1 VSVSIRRAIPAD
13 APALAS
19 VAAATFALACP
30 PGTTQANIALFIET
44 SLSEHSFERYLTSPA
59 HRLWLAEEDGEPVGY
74 AMAVH
79 GEPVGYAMAVHGEPR
94 DPDIQTAV
102 LVRPTAELSKIY
114 VLESH
119 HGTGVAKSLMDA
131 AITEARE
138 SGAGSVWLGVNQ
150 QNVRANR
157 FYEKQGFVL
166 RGTRFF
172 QVGDCTEADYV
183 RERSLL

>member
-1 VSVSIRRAIPAD
+1 VSVSIRRATPAD

-44 SLSEHSFERYLTSPA
+44 SLSEQSFEGYLSSHV

-79 GEPVGYAMAVHGEPR
+79 GEPM
-94 DPDIQTAV
+94 DPDIQAAV
-102 LVRPTAELSKIY
+102 VERPSVELSKIY

-119 HGTGVAKSLMDA
+119 HGSGVARHLLDEVLA
-131 AITEARE
+131 EAVA
-138 SGAGSVWLGVNQ
+138 SNAHSVWLGVNQ
-150 QNVRANR
+150 QNIRANR

-172 QVGDCTEADYV
+172 QVGDSTEADYV
-183 RERSLL
+183 RELPLGSQAA

>member
-1 VSVSIRRAIPAD
+1 VSVSIRRATPAD
-13 APALAS
+13 APALTS

-30 PGTTQANIALFIET
+30 PGTTEANIALFIET
-44 SLSEHSFERYLTSPA
+44 SFSQQAFEGYLTMVS
-59 HRLWLAEEDGEPVGY
+59 HRLWLAEDGDEPVGY

-79 GEPVGYAMAVHGEPR
+79 GEPT
-94 DPDIQTAV
+94 DPDIQAAV
-102 LVRPTAELSKIY
+102 VARPTAELSKIY

-119 HGTGVAKSLMDA
+119 HGTGVAKSLMDV
-131 AITEARE
+131 AITEATE
-138 SGAGSVWLGVNQ
+138 SGAASVWLGVNQ

-172 QVGDCTEADYV
+172 QVGDSTEADYV
-183 RERSLL
+183 RELPLGSQAA

>member
-1 VSVSIRRAIPAD
+1 VSVSIRRATPAD

-30 PGTTQANIALFIET
+30 PGTTEANIALFIET
-44 SLSEHSFERYLTSPA
+44 SLSRQSFEAYLASHV
-59 HRLWLAEEDGEPVGY
+59 HRLWLAEEDGKPVGY

-79 GEPVGYAMAVHGEPR
+79 GEPT
-94 DPDIQTAV
+94 DPDIQAAV
-102 LVRPTAELSKIY
+102 VERPSVELSKIY

-119 HGTGVAKSLMDA
+119 HGSGVAKALMDA
-131 AITEARE
+131 AISEAAD
-138 SGAGSVWLGVNQ
+138 SGAASVWLGVNQ
-150 QNVRANR
+150 QNVRANS

-172 QVGDCTEADYV
+172 QVGDSTEADYV
-183 RERSLL
+183 RELPLR

>member
-1 VSVSIRRAIPAD
+1 MSVSIRRATPAD

-30 PGTTQANIALFIET
+30 PGTTEANIALFIET
-44 SLSEHSFERYLTSPA
+44 SLSQRSFEGYLASDS
-59 HRLWLAEEDGEPVGY
+59 HRLWLAEEGGEPVGY
-74 AMAVH
+74 AMSVH
-79 GEPVGYAMAVHGEPR
+79 GEPTDRE
-94 DPDIQTAV
+94 IQAAV

-119 HGTGVAKSLMDA
+119 HGTGVARSLMDA
-131 AITEARE
+131 AISEAHD

-172 QVGDCTEADYV
+172 QVGDSTEADYV
-183 RERSLL
+183 RELPLAL

>member
-1 VSVSIRRAIPAD
+1 MSVSIRRATPAD

-44 SLSEHSFERYLTSPA
+44 SLSEHSFERYLASDV
-59 HRLWLAEEDGEPVGY
+59 HRLWLAEEDGEHVGY
-74 AMAVH
+74 AMSVH
-79 GEPVGYAMAVHGEPR
+79 GEPT
-94 DPDIQTAV
+94 DPDIQNPVA
-102 LVRPTAELSKIY
+102 VRPTVELSKIY
-114 VLESH
+114 VCESH
-119 HGTGVAKSLMDA
+119 HGTGVAKRLMEA
-131 AITEARE
+131 AIAEAAG

-150 QNVRANR
+150 QNIRANR

-172 QVGDCTEADYV
+172 QVGDSTEADYV
-183 RERSLL
+183 RELPLSSRIP

>member
-1 VSVSIRRAIPAD
+1 LSRQSFEAY
-13 APALAS
+13 LAS
-19 VAAATFALACP
+19 HV
-30 PGTTQANIALFIET
+30 
-44 SLSEHSFERYLTSPA
+44 

-79 GEPVGYAMAVHGEPR
+79 GEPT
-94 DPDIQTAV
+94 DPDIQAAV
-102 LVRPTAELSKIY
+102 VERPSVELSKIY

-119 HGTGVAKSLMDA
+119 HGSGVARALMDVAISEA
-131 AITEARE
+131 AD
-138 SGAGSVWLGVNQ
+138 SGSASVWLGVNQ

-172 QVGDCTEADYV
+172 QVGDSTEADYV
-183 RERSLL
+183 RERKF

>member
-1 VSVSIRRAIPAD
+1 VSVSIRRATPAD

-19 VAAATFALACP
+19 VAAVTFALACP
-30 PGTTQANIALFIET
+30 PGTTEANIALFIET
-44 SLSEHSFERYLTSPA
+44 SLSEQSFEGYLASDV
-59 HRLWLAEEDGEPVGY
+59 HRLWLAEEDGKPVGY

-79 GEPVGYAMAVHGEPR
+79 GEPT
-94 DPDIQTAV
+94 DPDIQAAV
-102 LVRPTAELSKIY
+102 VERPSVELSKIY
-114 VLESH
+114 VLELH
-119 HGTGVAKSLMDA
+119 HGTGVARALMDA
-131 AITEARE
+131 AISEAAD

-172 QVGDCTEADYV
+172 QVGDSTEADYV
-183 RERSLL
+183 RELPLREQGA

>member
-1 VSVSIRRAIPAD
+1 MSESIRRATPAD

-30 PGTTQANIALFIET
+30 PGTTEANIALFIET
-44 SLSEHSFERYLTSPA
+44 SLSGESFEGYLASHV

-79 GEPVGYAMAVHGEPR
+79 GEPT
-94 DPDIQTAV
+94 DPDIQAAV
-102 LVRPTAELSKIY
+102 TVRPTAELSKIY

-119 HGTGVAKSLMDA
+119 HGTGVAKSLMDV
-131 AITEARE
+131 AITEVAD

-157 FYEKQGFVL
+157 FYEKQGFVR

-172 QVGDCTEADYV
+172 QVGDSTEADYV
-183 RERSLL
+183 RELPLGSQAS

>member
-1 VSVSIRRAIPAD
+1 MSVSIRRATPAD
-13 APALAS
+13 APALAV

-30 PGTTQANIALFIET
+30 PGTTEANIALFIET
-44 SLSEHSFERYLTSPA
+44 SLSEQSFEGYLTSHV
-59 HRLWLAEEDGEPVGY
+59 HRLWLAEDDGEPT
-74 AMAVH
+74 
-79 GEPVGYAMAVHGEPR
+79 
-94 DPDIQTAV
+94 DPDIQAAV

-119 HGTGVAKSLMDA
+119 HGTGVAKSLMDV
-131 AITEARE
+131 AITEAVD

-172 QVGDCTEADYV
+172 QVGDSRDADYV
-183 RERSLL
+183 RELPLR

>member
-1 VSVSIRRAIPAD
+1 VSVSIRRATPAD

-44 SLSEHSFERYLTSPA
+44 SLSEQSFEGYLSSHV
-59 HRLWLAEEDGEPVGY
+59 HRLWLAEDGEPVGY

-79 GEPVGYAMAVHGEPR
+79 GEPT
-94 DPDIQTAV
+94 DPDIQSAV
-102 LVRPTAELSKIY
+102 AVRPTLELSKIY
-114 VLESH
+114 VRESH
-119 HGTGVAKSLMDA
+119 HGSGVAQALMDA
-131 AITEARE
+131 AISEAAG
-138 SGAGSVWLGVNQ
+138 SGAVSVWLGVNQ

-172 QVGDCTEADYV
+172 QVGDSTEADYV
-183 RERSLL
+183 RELPLR

>member
-13 APALAS
+13 APALAG

-30 PGTTQANIALFIET
+30 PGTTEANIALFIET
-44 SLSEHSFERYLTSPA
+44 SLSGESFEGYLASHV
-59 HRLWLAEEDGEPVGY
+59 HRLWLAEEDG
-74 AMAVH
+74 H
-79 GEPVGYAMAVHGEPR
+79 PVGYAMAVHGEPR
-94 DPDIQTAV
+94 DPDIQAAV

-119 HGTGVAKSLMDA
+119 HGSGVARALMDA
-131 AITEARE
+131 AITEAAE
-138 SGAGSVWLGVNQ
+138 SGAASVWLGVNQ

-172 QVGDCTEADYV
+172 QVGDSTEADYV
-183 RERSLL
+183 RELPLGSHAA

>member
-1 VSVSIRRAIPAD
+1 MAVSIRRATPAD

-44 SLSEHSFERYLTSPA
+44 SLSEHSFERYLASPA
-59 HRLWLAEEDGEPVGY
+59 HRLWLAEEDGQPVGY

-79 GEPVGYAMAVHGEPR
+79 GEPT
-94 DPDIQTAV
+94 DPDIQAAV
-102 LVRPTAELSKIY
+102 VARPTVELSKIY
-114 VLESH
+114 VREAH
-119 HGTGVAKSLMDA
+119 HGTGVAQALMDV
-131 AITEARE
+131 AITEAAN
-138 SGAGSVWLGVNQ
+138 SGAESVWLGVNQ

-172 QVGDCTEADYV
+172 QVGDSTEADYV
-183 RERSLL
+183 RERPLGSQGT

>member
-1 VSVSIRRAIPAD
+1 MSVSIRRAAPAD

-30 PGTTQANIALFIET
+30 PGTTEANIALFIET

-59 HRLWLAEEDGEPVGY
+59 NRLWLAEEDGQPVGY

-79 GEPVGYAMAVHGEPR
+79 GEPT
-94 DPDIQTAV
+94 DPDIQAAV
-102 LVRPTAELSKIY
+102 VVRPTVELSKIY
-114 VLESH
+114 VHESH
-119 HGTGVAKSLMDA
+119 HGTGVAEALMDI
-131 AITEARE
+131 AITEAAN

-172 QVGDCTEADYV
+172 QVGDSMEADYV
-183 RERSLL
+183 RERSLLPL